1 MAVTEMITE
10 REIATRVAEL
20 AAEIRRGYEGR
31 PLHFIGVLKGAFVF
45 LADLVRAME
54 GTVTLDFI
62 AVSSYGKSSQSAG
75 EVQLLKDLG
84 VGIEGVDVVLVE
96 DIVDTGITLTYL
108 QEVLRLRQPRSLR
121 TVTLLSKPAR
131 RVVDVTVDHIGF
143 TIEDKFVVGYGLDY
157 NEQDRNLPFVGVQDS
172 VD

>member
-1 MAVTEMITE
+1 MALSVLITE
-10 REIATRVAEL
+10 AQIKHRVKEL
-20 AAEIRRGYEGR
+20 AVELRRGYEGR
-31 PLHFIGVLKGAFVF
+31 PLHLIGVLKGAFIF

-54 GTVTLDFI
+54 GPVTCDFI

-84 VGIEGVDVVLVE
+84 IAIEGLDVVLVE
-96 DIVDTGITLTYL
+96 DILDTGLTMTYL
-108 QEVLRLRQPRSLR
+108 QEVLRLRHPRSLR
-121 TVTLLSKPAR
+121 TVALLSKPAR
-131 RVVDVTVDHIGF
+131 RVVDVTVEHIGF

-157 NEQDRNLPFVGVQDS
+157 NEQDRNLPYVAVQDD